1 MKITLLGTG
10 TSQGVPVI
18 GCTCKVCKSDNPK
31 DNRLRTSALLS
42 WDDFKFVIDCG
53 PDFRIQMLGQK
64 IKSIDGILFTHEHAD
79 HTAGLDDIRPIYF
92 NNKKP
97 LPIYGLKR
105 VMDELAIRFN
115 YIFTKAHRYPG
126 APEVE
131 VNYLQADTPF
141 QLGDKEVMPLGI
153 MHGNLPI
160 LGYKIDRFAYLTDT
174 KTIPDKTMNHLYN
187 LDVLVLNALHHKRH
201 KMHLNI
207 EEALEVIAKLKP
219 KKAILTHISH
229 HFGLYDEIQQKLPKN
244 VIIGYD
250 GMEIEV

>member
-18 GCTCKVCKSDNPK
+18 GCTCKVCQSANPK
-31 DNRLRTSALLS
+31 DNRLRTSALIS
-42 WDDFKFVIDCG
+42 WDSYKFAIDCG
-53 PDFRIQMLGQK
+53 PDFRMQMLRQK
-64 IKSIDGILFTHEHAD
+64 IKSIDGVLFTHEHAD

-92 NNKKP
+92 RNNKP

-105 VMDELAIRFN
+105 VMDELAIRFD
-115 YIFTKAHRYPG
+115 YIFTKEHRYPG

-131 VNYLQADTPF
+131 INILEANLPF
-141 QLGDKEVMPLGI
+141 ELGDKKVMPLGI

-174 KTIPDKTMNHLYN
+174 KTIPDKTMEQLYD
-187 LDVLVLNALHHKRH
+187 LDVLVINALHHKKH
-201 KMHLNI
+201 KMHMNLEESLDLI
-207 EEALEVIAKLKP
+207 EKLAP
-219 KKAILTHISH
+219 KKAILTHMSH
-229 HFGLYDEIQQKLPKN
+229 HFGLHDEMQQKMPKN
-244 VIIGYD
+244 VILGYD